1 MVSIGNV
8 LYALGGSNLSGYL
21 DSVEYYDSCTL
32 KWVMANSLPCKRYA
46 PAAITLSKKELN
58 Q

>member
-21 DSVEYYDSCTL
+21 DSVEYYDTCEL
-32 KWVMANSLPCKRYA
+32 KWVVSNQLPGNRYA
-46 PAAITLSKKELN
+46 PAGITLSKKELN